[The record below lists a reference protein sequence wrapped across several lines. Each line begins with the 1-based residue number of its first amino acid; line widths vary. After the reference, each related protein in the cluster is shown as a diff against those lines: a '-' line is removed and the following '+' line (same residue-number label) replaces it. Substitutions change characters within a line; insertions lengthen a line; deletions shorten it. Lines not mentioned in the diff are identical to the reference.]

1 MDLGLH
7 IFDHI
12 GAFHLQMDG
21 LCLLGLSQRLALIE
35 KGWIF
40 VREKV
45 RYFDQRMVEE
55 DVVDSMEM
63 KGTGLVDLGLVWIW
77 NLASLAMSQRE

>member
-7 IFDHI
+7 VVDCI

-21 LCLLGLSQRLALIE
+21 ICQLRLSQRLALTE
-35 KGWIF
+35 KAWIF

-45 RYFDQRMVEE
+45 RDFDQRMVEE

-63 KGTGLVDLGLVWIW
+63 KGSGLVDLGLEQKL
-77 NLASLAMSQRE
+77 NH

>member
-12 GAFHLQMDG
+12 EAFLLQMDG
-21 LCLLGLSQRLALIE
+21 LCQLGLSQRLALIE

-45 RYFDQRMVEE
+45 RYFDQTMVEE

-63 KGTGLVDLGLVWIW
+63 KGSGLVDLGLEQKI
-77 NLASLAMSQRE
+77 NH

>member
-1 MDLGLH
+1 
-7 IFDHI
+7 
-12 GAFHLQMDG
+12 MDG
-21 LCLLGLSQRLALIE
+21 LCQLGLSQRLALIE

-63 KGTGLVDLGLVWIW
+63 KGSGLVDLGLEQKIH
-77 NLASLAMSQRE
+77 MCF